1 VSIDVRRDA
10 VALALRPAR
19 SRVAAFLA
27 GLAER
32 PDDVDL
38 VADLDRVTAA
48 FFFDGVLA
56 VLFEADFF
64 LVTFFLVPLLVV
76 DDFPALDTFFL
87 LVFFLLELFLA
98 VFFAAFFAVFFA
110 AFFATFLATFLA
122 GFFFDDDFFLETLF
136 FLLAFLGAARATRL
150 REWLVAFFETFFL
163 AAAFFFGMR

>member
-1 VSIDVRRDA
+1 MDVRRGA

-38 VADLDRVTAA
+38 LADLDRVTAA
-48 FFFDGVLA
+48 LFFDGVFA

-76 DDFPALDTFFL
+76 DDCPALDTFFL
-87 LVFFLLELFLA
+87 PVFFFFELFLA
-98 VFFAAFFAVFFA
+98 VFFAAFFAA
-110 AFFATFLATFLA
+110 FLATFLA

-150 REWLVAFFETFFL
+150 RE
-163 AAAFFFGMR
+163 

>member
-1 VSIDVRRDA
+1 MDVRRA
-10 VALALRPAR
+10 AASPLPAARARP
-19 SRVAAFLA
+19 AAFLA

-32 PDDVDL
+32 PDDVGL
-38 VADLDRVTAA
+38 LADLDRAAAA
-48 FFFDGVLA
+48 FFLDGVLA

-76 DDFPALDTFFL
+76 DDFPALETFFL
-87 LVFFLLELFLA
+87 LVFFLLELFFA
-98 VFFAAFFAVFFA
+98 VFFADFFAAFFVT
-110 AFFATFLATFLA
+110 FFATFPA
-122 GFFFDDDFFLETLF
+122 GFFFDEDFFLETLF